1 VEPEYRGLGIG
12 RAFFR
17 AMAQR
22 ALAEGCKRMEWSV
35 LDWNTPAVAF
45 YRGMGAVA
53 MEEWTVQRLYDSEMR
68 VLAGEG

>member
-1 VEPEYRGLGIG
+1 
-12 RAFFR
+12 
-17 AMAQR
+17 MAQR

-45 YRGMGAVA
+45 YRAMGAVA
-53 MEEWTVQRLYDSEMR
+53 MDEWTVQRLYDSEMR